1 MRNANEGGPFPK
13 GDHFQ
18 IHSPQH
24 ATTLFQEQLILESYC
39 RSDTTIGTALITSS
53 RFQLVLRKPPY
64 KTRSDSTNELVIIS
78 VTGC

>member
-1 MRNANEGGPFPK
+1 MEGA
-13 GDHFQ
+13 HFQ
-18 IHSPQH
+18 IQSPQYDT
-24 ATTLFQEQLILESYC
+24 ATTLFQEQLILKTYC

-53 RFQLVLRKPPY
+53 RFQLILRKPPY

>member
-1 MRNANEGGPFPK
+1 MEGA
-13 GDHFQ
+13 HFQ

-24 ATTLFQEQLILESYC
+24 DTATTLFQEQLILESYH
-39 RSDTTIGTALITSS
+39 RSNTALITSS